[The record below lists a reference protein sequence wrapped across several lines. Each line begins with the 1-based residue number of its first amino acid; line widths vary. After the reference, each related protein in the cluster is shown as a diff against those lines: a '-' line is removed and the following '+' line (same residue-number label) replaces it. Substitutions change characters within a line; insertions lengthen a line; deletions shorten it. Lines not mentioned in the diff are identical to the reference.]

1 MAGSDHYHNIQ
12 KTLLRTMLKSA
23 FFGDR
28 ASLQANLDASPHNAN
43 RAHNP
48 TARRAL
54 LRPEHMLDT
63 SAYPALGVVR
73 SLLRRRQPVVASTA
87 SVNPAPVTAGPELG
101 LDLGRPISAVGE
113 HIIAG
118 VALVQ

>member
-1 MAGSDHYHNIQ
+1 
-12 KTLLRTMLKSA
+12 
-23 FFGDR
+23 
-28 ASLQANLDASPHNAN
+28 
-43 RAHNP
+43 
-48 TARRAL
+48 
-54 LRPEHMLDT
+54 MLDT

-73 SLLRRRQPVVASTA
+73 SLLRRRQRVVSPTA
-87 SVNPAPVTAGPELG
+87 SVNPALVTAGSEVG